1 MGRYVSLLIVI
12 TALLVPAAPSESNGI
27 EQPADSSCPA
37 LTCAASSS
45 GIDGTIESNSL
56 TISGWIRQE
65 VETAARTHENVTD
78 LEHHGDTAGADE
90 QEIAP
95 ALLGNDCV
103 YSRPVDPGSDVCGE
117 HVSDE
122 DTGGVVVT
130 LSDVARFAPGRGVV
144 FLEPEGWALVG
155 LPMNAYG
162 APAPVTASGVLFGAA
177 VQVRFTALSWRWDF
191 GDGVVLDTVT
201 AGGSWRTLG
210 QDEFTTTDSS
220 HVYAGRGTVQVVAD
234 VIYRAE
240 YRFAGVQEWTPV
252 EGTLTV
258 RSGEWDV
265 LVGTASTV
273 LVNGSCTQNPTGP
286 GC

>member
-1 MGRYVSLLIVI
+1 M
-12 TALLVPAAPSESNGI
+12 
-27 EQPADSSCPA
+27 
-37 LTCAASSS
+37 
-45 GIDGTIESNSL
+45 
-56 TISGWIRQE
+56 
-65 VETAARTHENVTD
+65 
-78 LEHHGDTAGADE
+78 
-90 QEIAP
+90 
-95 ALLGNDCV
+95 
-103 YSRPVDPGSDVCGE
+103 
-117 HVSDE
+117 SDE

-177 VQVRFTALSWRWDF
+177 VQVRFTGLSWRWDF

-240 YRFAGVQEWTPV
+240 YRFAGVQAWTPV

-273 LVNGSCTQNPTGP
+273 LVNGSCTQNPAGP